1 LEKLMASIDDN
12 AVTIHFATFL
22 SPILY
27 GTYEHIARYIGEK
40 VDCPTT
46 LRVGQSFDEFTE
58 GQIDVA
64 FICGLPYVRMASQHN
79 CPIELLAAPVL
90 IGKRYQHRPI
100 YFSDVIVRSE
110 SPYTNFDDLSGC
122 VWAYNE
128 RASHSGCNLVCYSL
142 LERDKSPE
150 YFRETVKS
158 GSHLRS
164 LEMVLEG
171 EADAAAIDSHLLD
184 LLHSRDEGLAR
195 KLRVVD
201 VLGPSSIPP
210 VVVSKRL
217 DNELKCKLQDAL
229 ITMHLDDCGAKQLRE
244 GLIERLVAVR
254 DEDYGNIREMLE
266 KVEGVEFPF
275 E

>member
-1 LEKLMASIDDN
+1 MESIDDN

-22 SPILY
+22 SPTLY

-58 GQIDVA
+58 GQIDFA
-64 FICGLPYVRMASQHN
+64 FICGLPYVRMASQYN
-79 CPIELLAAPVL
+79 CPVELLAAPVL

-100 YFSDVIVRSE
+100 YFSDVIVRRE
-110 SPYTNFDDLSGC
+110 SPYTCFNDLHGC

-142 LERDKSPE
+142 LEQDKSHE
-150 YFRETVKS
+150 YFGETVKS

-164 LEMVLEG
+164 IEMVLQG
-171 EADAAAIDSHLLD
+171 EVDAAAIDSHLLD
-184 LLHSRDEGLAR
+184 VLCSRDEKLATR
-195 KLRVVD
+195 LRVVD
-201 VLGPSSIPP
+201 ALGPSSIPP
-210 VVVSKRL
+210 IVVSKRL
-217 DNELKCKLQDAL
+217 DDELKCKMQEVLV
-229 ITMHLDDCGAKQLRE
+229 TMHLDDCGAKGLRE
-244 GLIERLVAVR
+244 GFIERFVAVV
-254 DEDYGNIREMLE
+254 DEGYSDLRGMLDR
-266 KVEGVEFPF
+266 VERVVFPF

>member
-1 LEKLMASIDDN
+1 MASIDDN

-110 SPYTNFDDLSGC
+110 SPYTSFDDLGGC

-128 RASHSGCNLVCYSL
+128 RVSHSGCNLVCYSL
-142 LERDKSPE
+142 LVRGKSPD
-150 YFRETVKS
+150 YFGKTVKS

-171 EADAAAIDSHLLD
+171 KVDAAAIDSHLMD
-184 LLHSRDEGLAR
+184 LLRSKDEKLSSR
-195 KLRVVD
+195 LRVVE

-210 VVVSKRL
+210 IVVSKRL
-217 DNELKCKLQDAL
+217 DDVLKCKMQEAL
-229 ITMHLDDCGAKQLRE
+229 VTMHLDNCGKKGLRK
-244 GLIERLVAVR
+244 GLIERFVIVT
-254 DEDYGNIREMLE
+254 DENYGDLRGMLDR
-266 KVEGVEFPF
+266 VEVVEFPF